1 VRVTIEDS
9 LEDLPQAFNSDVYRR
24 KVDAVFNHVF
34 ESYYGPS
41 ESVFT
46 RVA

>member
-1 VRVTIEDS
+1 VPSR
-9 LEDLPQAFNSDVYRR
+9 LEDLPQAFGSDVYRR